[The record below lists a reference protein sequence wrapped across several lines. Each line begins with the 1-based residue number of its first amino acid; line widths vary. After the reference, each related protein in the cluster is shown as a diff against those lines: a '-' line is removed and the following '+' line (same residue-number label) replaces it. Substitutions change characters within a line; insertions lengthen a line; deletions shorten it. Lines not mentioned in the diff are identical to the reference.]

1 MKENK
6 MFLNVEFS
14 FVYGHVIY
22 SKSMPILIPEFFIS
36 TLYRYIKYW

>member
-22 SKSMPILIPEFFIS
+22 SKSMPINIGIDLEYLNF
-36 TLYRYIKYW
+36 